1 MRREEFGP
9 ELTGRVIAGA
19 MNVHRQLGPGLLES
33 VYRRCLAWE
42 LDQAGLAV
50 AQEVD
55 LPVIY
60 GGVQIASGGRADM
73 IVESQ
78 VLVELKSVEH
88 VLPVH
93 AAQTRTYLRL
103 SGCKIGLLIN
113 FHTALL
119 KDGIRRFIP

>member
-9 ELTGRVIAGA
+9 VLTGRVIGHAI
-19 MNVHRQLGPGLLES
+19 NVHRQLGPGLLES

-42 LDQAGLAV
+42 LDQAGFAV

-55 LPVIY
+55 LPVVY

-73 IVESQ
+73 VVEGQ
-78 VLVELKSVEH
+78 VLVELKAVEH

-93 AAQTRTYLRL
+93 EAQTRTYLRL
-103 SGCKIGLLIN
+103 SACKIGLLIN
-113 FHTALL
+113 FNTARL